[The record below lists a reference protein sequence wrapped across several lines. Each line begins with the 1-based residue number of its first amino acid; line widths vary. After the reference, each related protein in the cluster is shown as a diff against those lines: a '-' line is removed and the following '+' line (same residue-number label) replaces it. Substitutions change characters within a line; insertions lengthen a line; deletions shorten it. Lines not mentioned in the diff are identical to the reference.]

1 MMLMMLMS
9 LSHRICVCFENGA
22 PDRMWQQRPFQCQV
36 LLNRLTILGPSK
48 WPDLSDHQPKLKL
61 ETDYLPKRN
70 PRTFQ
75 SIWATNSFF
84 LHESYKAPLLFPPN
98 ISICPFFFVNK
109 RRPSTGN
116 TEMVSKSLHSPW
128 ICIFDAGWKQFQ
140 KIFSRCLVVW
150 QWFAMVQSA
159 NKSPKNNK
167 PNKIMVEIQFLNA
180 HHQLDSPPSCNPLQI
195 NPAPPM

>member
-1 MMLMMLMS
+1 MLMS

-128 ICIFDAGWKQFQ
+128 ICIFDADGNSSK
-140 KIFSRCLVVW
+140 KYSPVVW
-150 QWFAMVQSA
+150 WFD
-159 NKSPKNNK
+159 NDLPWY
-167 PNKIMVEIQFLNA
+167 
-180 HHQLDSPPSCNPLQI
+180 NPQI
-195 NPAPPM
+195 NHQKTTNPTKSWLRFNS